1 MLHCTLTNSWGLGRI
16 FPLIFLK
23 WQPKGFFQGWDQQWL
38 NFILPTSKARVE
50 HFLQNRCGKIS
61 KYKGGL
67 GPTSDAPL
75 AGPRLFGHMM
85 HADPE
90 WPAVLYGAAASL
102 KQSRGIA
109 QERTACSEGLNQGF
123 STGGKFTPGFKFYLS
138 WGQIYWCCCTFFYRD
153 SE

>member
-90 WPAVLYGAAASL
+90 
-102 KQSRGIA
+102 
-109 QERTACSEGLNQGF
+109 
-123 STGGKFTPGFKFYLS
+123 
-138 WGQIYWCCCTFFYRD
+138 
-153 SE
+153 